1 MTARLRARAGA
12 LPARH
17 LLLAQDWVPVV
28 ANQTPLT
35 EAGTKGDGVA
45 MLKVAN
51 QTPLTEAGRL
61 WTEEHC

>member
-1 MTARLRARAGA
+1 VTARLRARART

-35 EAGTKGDGVA
+35 EAGTKGDSGA
-45 MLKVAN
+45 LLIVAN
-51 QTPLTEAGRL
+51 QKTLTETG
-61 WTEEHC
+61 TKEMV